1 MENHKYAS
9 LTDEQLLKKKGD
21 NKTIF
26 NYLLAALI
34 VMFIMT
40 CFVFGYYIG
49 ADAAT
54 GGKGNL
60 HYKPLLPFVFIF
72 PIAYYLNKKE
82 QKAIEE
88 EIKKRNL

>member
-1 MENHKYAS
+1 MENNKYSA
-9 LTDEQLLKKKGD
+9 LTDEQLLKKKGT
-21 NKTIF
+21 NKRVLTF
-26 NYLLAALI
+26 LLALLI
-34 VMFIMT
+34 VMFLIT

-54 GGKGNL
+54 GGQGKL
-60 HYKPLLPFVFIF
+60 HYKPLLPFLFIF

-82 QKAIEE
+82 QKEIEE

>member
-1 MENHKYAS
+1 MENNKFSS
-9 LTDEQLLKKKGD
+9 LTDEQLLKKKSA
-21 NKTIF
+21 NKT
-26 NYLLAALI
+26 NLTYLLAALI
-34 VMFIMT
+34 VMFLLASV
-40 CFVFGYYIG
+40 VFGYYIG

-60 HYKPLLPFVFIF
+60 HYKPLLPFLFIF

-82 QKAIEE
+82 QNEIEE